1 MIEYIKG
8 TVDEITPTKAIL
20 EASGIGYALNIS
32 LNTYTA
38 IQNKKEAKLYVYE
51 VIREDAYLLFGFATR
66 IERDLFELL
75 LGVSGIGGQ
84 TARMVLSAFTP
95 ADLANIVQTEDVRS
109 LKGVKGIGPKAA
121 QRIIVDL
128 KDKVASFIGTSG
140 STSASGEQSVSASS
154 PLVEEA
160 VQALTVLGFS
170 PAPTQK
176 VVMQIVKEAPD
187 TPVEGI
193 IKKALKMLWLHLS
206 SFAHSLQRTMNR
218 QTVSD
223 FAENDVF
230 YMQRSQVFLHHSKSV
245 TVETIFLHIA
255 VCTGLCKHRGWAS
268 SIYAL

>member
-1 MIEYIKG
+1 
-8 TVDEITPTKAIL
+8 
-20 EASGIGYALNIS
+20 
-32 LNTYTA
+32 
-38 IQNKKEAKLYVYE
+38 
-51 VIREDAYLLFGFATR
+51 
-66 IERDLFELL
+66 
-75 LGVSGIGGQ
+75 
-84 TARMVLSAFTP
+84 MVLSAFTP

-128 KDKVASFIGTSG
+128 KDKVASFVGTSG

-193 IKKALKMLWLHLS
+193 IKKALKML
-206 SFAHSLQRTMNR
+206 
-218 QTVSD
+218 
-223 FAENDVF
+223 
-230 YMQRSQVFLHHSKSV
+230 
-245 TVETIFLHIA
+245 
-255 VCTGLCKHRGWAS
+255 
-268 SIYAL
+268 